1 MKCLNWGISL
11 QHGKIDLTQQAM
23 KEKVITLV
31 LESSILMLSIEI
43 LISTFLNLLAF
54 KPASLF
60 LIWFANY
67 KKQNKK
73 EEKNARLMPSFN
85 MEGYILNFCI
95 TTISQHLV
103 KQFHP
108 NNLLTSWAGA
118 IILQISVNDALKS
131 LNYKLSM
138 G

>member
-1 MKCLNWGISL
+1 MISGISL

-60 LIWFANY
+60 LI
-67 KKQNKK
+67 
-73 EEKNARLMPSFN
+73 
-85 MEGYILNFCI
+85 
-95 TTISQHLV
+95 
-103 KQFHP
+103 
-108 NNLLTSWAGA
+108 
-118 IILQISVNDALKS
+118 
-131 LNYKLSM
+131 
-138 G
+138 